1 MELLSQSILFCA
13 VTLKQKFPL
22 TNTTPSIKIKKAKQR
37 KTFPNIKNLNEQNSG
52 N

>member
-22 TNTTPSIKIKKAKQR
+22 TNTTRSIKIKKAKS
-37 KTFPNIKNLNEQNSG
+37 KTKTKKNISKH
-52 N
+52 